1 MGSSVSVSRSG
12 VAAKR
17 GWRARGAL
25 LAFLFFFVK
34 GLMWLASLTCAWLFV
49 RKPANGPYRRLV
61 LLPTSLSL
69 RTCQA
74 ILPYRES

>member
-34 GLMWLASLTCAWLFV
+34 GLIWLASMTFAWLFV
-49 RKPANGPYRRLV
+49 R
-61 LLPTSLSL
+61 
-69 RTCQA
+69 
-74 ILPYRES
+74 